1 MNRIEKI
8 SVARVVSD
16 LIKADSVIDSREM
29 QLFKILKS
37 SAGLNKDCMC
47 DARFITFADAVNNLS
62 CLEKNERENLM
73 NLFRDITLADGM
85 CNKDE
90 ALLMIALMYCL
101 EDDDI
106 EARML
111 HVQVP
116 QQGLQLKNSQVI
128 YVESSFDNRINEVI
142 DDNFHQIENAMRL
155 AGFDFAYIPRI
166 AKTYKET
173 PSKLFHE
180 VLTFLTPNLNPGE
193 LEQIHNQISSMTTIQ
208 FCKEQ
213 LNGKLHLPGMTDT
226 YPALL
231 VKVGETVSENSIFA
245 NFLKVDIEGDVLE
258 EIKHFI
264 YKFTSMMNAEYSIIK
279 NVYNDSERFIYSGV
293 YKQIMDL
300 CLMKENTKSTIL
312 IDPMTQK
319 IRFPEINEELKV
331 TRSEKALY
339 VLILAESITGGL
351 NLNGPVTAS
360 QMKKHEDKM
369 NRLMNKYREIYKYFG
384 GDVAS
389 VPDILDPLIR
399 TPKISKINKCITN
412 LEEKLTYPD
421 DYKILRDCNGLYK
434 VALDSSLVYCIDKDL
449 KPWMQSEDW
458 RKIVSL

>member
-29 QLFKILKS
+29 QLFRIVKS
-37 SAGLNKDCMC
+37 SFGLNKDCMC

-73 NLFRDITLADGM
+73 ALFRDITLADGM

-101 EDDDI
+101 EDDETD
-106 EARML
+106 ASML

-128 YVESSFDNRINEVI
+128 YVESQFDEDINEVI
-142 DDNFHQIENAMRL
+142 TTNHHQIENAMRL
-155 AGFDFAYIPRI
+155 AGFDFAYIPQI
-166 AKTYKET
+166 SKTYKET

-312 IDPMTQK
+312 IDPMTQ
-319 IRFPEINEELKV
+319 
-331 TRSEKALY
+331 
-339 VLILAESITGGL
+339 
-351 NLNGPVTAS
+351 
-360 QMKKHEDKM
+360 
-369 NRLMNKYREIYKYFG
+369 
-384 GDVAS
+384 
-389 VPDILDPLIR
+389 
-399 TPKISKINKCITN
+399 
-412 LEEKLTYPD
+412 
-421 DYKILRDCNGLYK
+421 LR
-434 VALDSSLVYCIDKDL
+434 
-449 KPWMQSEDW
+449 
-458 RKIVSL
+458 